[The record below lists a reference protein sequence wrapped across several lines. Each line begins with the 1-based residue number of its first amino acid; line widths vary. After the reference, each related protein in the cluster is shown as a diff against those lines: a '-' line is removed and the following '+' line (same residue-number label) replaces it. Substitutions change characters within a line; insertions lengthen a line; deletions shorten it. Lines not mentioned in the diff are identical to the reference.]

1 MKTEI
6 RFFSGRR
13 ISEKSLRDRLK
24 VPQDSP
30 TSFQEKVDDSYGFT
44 VKRIRK
50 RESGKENHKRI
61 WNDRRD
67 GNRKME
73 ANEWIKPFNFTLPVP
88 NSAARSSTCPIWR
101 HYRRCYRWIT
111 SVSPIGWN
119 SKFYKHLLYVT
130 VDRLTLLPRPISEGT
145 TCWKKV

>member
-50 RESGKENHKRI
+50 RESGKENPGKRI
-61 WNDRRD
+61 IKESGMTAEMATARWRR
-67 GNRKME
+67 
-73 ANEWIKPFNFTLPVP
+73 
-88 NSAARSSTCPIWR
+88 
-101 HYRRCYRWIT
+101 T
-111 SVSPIGWN
+111 S
-119 SKFYKHLLYVT
+119 
-130 VDRLTLLPRPISEGT
+130 E
-145 TCWKKV
+145 